1 MKKIGKVFYQLM
13 CLLIGL
19 CVIFPVIYA
28 IGVSFMKPEE
38 ILSTTIQILP
48 SRINFDNYIQ
58 AFTKAPLLRFLL
70 NSFIMTIGATLVR
83 LLTASTAAF
92 AFSFFE
98 FKGKKMLF
106 LFFIGTMMIPSDL
119 LIIKNYN
126 TVAKMGLINSYL
138 GMMIIFFV
146 TVVNIFVMRQYFLS
160 YSKSVREAALIDGC
174 SNFMFF
180 RKILIPSSKP
190 VFITTFISSF
200 VGVWNQYLW
209 PLLVTNR
216 NEMRTAQVAVTL
228 LNFPDASP
236 HGIVM
241 AAAILIV
248 LPSVIIFIGF
258 QRYIKKGMMAGGV
271 KG

>member
-1 MKKIGKVFYQLM
+1 MKIVKKFLYQVF
-13 CLLIGL
+13 CIFIGL
-19 CVIFPVIYA
+19 VVIFPVIYA
-28 IGVSFMKPEE
+28 ICISFMDAGE
-38 ILSTTIQILP
+38 ILSTSTHVIPQKIT
-48 SRINFDNYIQ
+48 FENYIQ
-58 AFTKAPLLRFLL
+58 AFTKAPLLRFLF
-70 NSFIMTIGATLVR
+70 NSFVMTIGATIVR
-83 LLTASTAAF
+83 LITASTAAF
-92 AFSFFE
+92 SFSFFE
-98 FKGKKMLF
+98 FKGKKILF
-106 LFFIGTMMIPSDL
+106 IFFIGTMMIPGDL

-126 TVAKMGLINSYL
+126 TVARLGLVNSYL
-138 GMMIIFFV
+138 GMMIVFFV
-146 TVVNIFVMRQYFLS
+146 SMINIFVMRQYFLS

-190 VFITTFISSF
+190 VLITTFISSF

-209 PLLVTNR
+209 PLLVTNK

-241 AAAILIV
+241 AASIIIV
-248 LPSVIIFIGF
+248 LPSVLIFVIF
-258 QRYIKKGMMAGGV
+258 QRYIKKGMMSGGV

>member
-1 MKKIGKVFYQLM
+1 
-13 CLLIGL
+13 
-19 CVIFPVIYA
+19 
-28 IGVSFMKPEE
+28 
-38 ILSTTIQILP
+38 
-48 SRINFDNYIQ
+48 
-58 AFTKAPLLRFLL
+58 
-70 NSFIMTIGATLVR
+70 
-83 LLTASTAAF
+83 
-92 AFSFFE
+92 
-98 FKGKKMLF
+98 
-106 LFFIGTMMIPSDL
+106 MMIPSDL
-119 LIIKNYN
+119 LIIKNYS
-126 TVAKMGLINSYL
+126 TVAKLGLVNTYL
-138 GMMIIFFV
+138 GMMVVFFV
-146 TVVNIFVMRQYFLS
+146 TMVNIFVMRQYFLS

-174 SNFMFF
+174 TNFMFF

-216 NEMRTAQVAVTL
+216 NQMRTAQVAVTL

-241 AAAILIV
+241 AAAIIIV
-248 LPSVIIFIGF
+248 LPSAIIFIIF

>member
-1 MKKIGKVFYQLM
+1 
-13 CLLIGL
+13 
-19 CVIFPVIYA
+19 
-28 IGVSFMKPEE
+28 
-38 ILSTTIQILP
+38 
-48 SRINFDNYIQ
+48 
-58 AFTKAPLLRFLL
+58 
-70 NSFIMTIGATLVR
+70 
-83 LLTASTAAF
+83 
-92 AFSFFE
+92 
-98 FKGKKMLF
+98 
-106 LFFIGTMMIPSDL
+106 MMIPGDL

-126 TVAKMGLINSYL
+126 TVARLGLVNSYL
-138 GMMIIFFV
+138 GMMIVFFV
-146 TVVNIFVMRQYFLS
+146 SMINIFVMRQYFLS

-190 VFITTFISSF
+190 VLITTFISSF

-209 PLLVTNR
+209 PLLVTNK

-241 AAAILIV
+241 AASIIIV
-248 LPSVIIFIGF
+248 LPSVLIFVIF
-258 QRYIKKGMMAGGV
+258 QRYIKKGMMSGGV